1 MSELNLPKRVRCLKL
16 FGVITKQSNDGSWL
30 HTNGD
35 ICYYNDAGDYHRE
48 DGPAVTKN
56 YGLHP
61 YWYLNGDLLTF
72 EEWCVDVLIPDERKM
87 MLRLQYG

>member
-1 MSELNLPKRVRCLKL
+1 MPSVNESKRVRCLKL

-48 DGPAVTKN
+48 DGPAVININNNVRWFYCDTEYRFSN
-56 YGLHP
+56 
-61 YWYLNGDLLTF
+61 
-72 EEWCVDVLIPDERKM
+72 WCYKVGCSDEAKM
-87 MLRLQYG
+87 MLRLRYG